1 MFFRTTWTNIKFLL
15 NKKSV
20 RFTFLVLFLVMLLNF
35 ISNVL
40 DFRGYDVISMYHPMK
55 ILSLSY
61 NRTVYKADTA
71 LLIVQLLPIMVACPA
86 GLAMAADKG
95 TGAETMLIARLGRKM
110 YITSKIIAIV
120 IVTAIVFTVPFLMEI
135 VLNCLSFPLAATAD
149 LTNMDAYS
157 EEYLRATANYIFP
170 ALYNA
175 APYLYAVLGTLCF
188 GLFAGLLAGF
198 TASVS
203 LLVRVKFKVF
213 LLLPVFILLYISD
226 SFKAKEL
233 KWYNYAL
240 LFSDTPKSNTF
251 LIVSCALLV
260 SFCVFAVWYSCK
272 RDCLK

>member
-1 MFFRTTWTNIKFLL
+1 MFFHTTWTNIKFLL

-20 RFTFLVLFLVMLLNF
+20 RFTFLALFLVMLLNF

-71 LLIVQLLPIMVACPA
+71 LLIVQLLPIIVACPA
-86 GLAMAADKG
+86 GLSMAVDKG
-95 TGAETMLIARLGRKM
+95 TGAETMLISRLGRKM

-170 ALYNA
+170 ALYNV

-188 GLFAGLLAGF
+188 GLFAGILAGF

-240 LFSDTPKSNTF
+240 LFSDTPKSITF